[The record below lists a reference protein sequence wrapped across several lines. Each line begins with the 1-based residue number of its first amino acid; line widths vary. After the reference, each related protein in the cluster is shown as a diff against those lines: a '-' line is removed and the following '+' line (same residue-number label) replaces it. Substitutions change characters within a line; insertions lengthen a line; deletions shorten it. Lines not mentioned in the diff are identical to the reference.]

1 MNTESSE
8 TTNHSLIFAVFTLLS
23 RLLGLIR
30 TKLKA
35 YVFGTSFFAVAFD
48 FAFRLPNVLRNL
60 VAEGALSQ
68 SFIPVYE
75 EYKSDDNR
83 LNELRASGAII
94 GFLLLILSFIVLLGV
109 TTLPYAI
116 ALVRQD
122 WVRSLEATR
131 LLIKMSQFLFP
142 YIFFIS
148 ISSTFMSIQYCYK
161 VFWAGSFGPAL
172 QNLIIILLFST
183 YLSFSPDRLT
193 NVDIKNLDLL
203 AQICN
208 ADQLLIIYE
217 PIYVW
222 CASILIAVSFQLIF
236 QMIVVRRMGLFPK
249 ISFSFKHPVLKS
261 LFIMMLPATFGAAVQ
276 ELGQVLDLALAS
288 SIEDRVPEAIA
299 ALTYSHI
306 LIHLPMGVFGVAVS
320 TASLPALTK
329 LYKDNK
335 IEEYTS
341 RLRESIGL
349 NLFFLLPASLGLAF
363 FGDSII
369 ELLIQGGS
377 FNEESTKVT
386 YFALKFYATGLLGYG
401 LQKLFMAAFYAQS
414 NSKTPARITALVLL
428 FNLIISYM
436 LMQFFDHGGLALG
449 SALAAYLGALIYLQ
463 KLKSTGIK
471 PFDQKF
477 IWAKVR
483 IILVNIILGLFLY
496 LLKAY
501 PYFGL
506 NAKMPHFLQN
516 SKVYLVIVIMISI
529 ALYLGLA
536 IAFRLDESRA
546 LGSIIQKI
554 KKKFGR

>member
-1 MNTESSE
+1 MNTKRSE
-8 TTNHSLIFAVFTLLS
+8 TTHHSLVFAIFTLLS
-23 RLLGLIR
+23 RLLGLVR

-75 EYKSDDNR
+75 QYKSDENR

-109 TTLPYAI
+109 TALPYTI

-122 WVRSLEATR
+122 WARSLEATR
-131 LLIKMSQFLFP
+131 LLIKISQFLFP

-148 ISSTFMSIQYCYK
+148 TSSIFMSIQYSYK

-172 QNLIIILLFST
+172 QNLMIILLFST
-183 YLSFSPDRLT
+183 YLFFSPDTLT

-236 QMIVVRRMGLFPK
+236 QMIVVRRMGFFPK

-288 SIEDRVPEAIA
+288 SIEDRVPQAIA

-306 LIHLPMGVFGVAVS
+306 LIHLPMGAFGVAVS
-320 TASLPALTK
+320 TASLPVLTK

-335 IEEYTS
+335 IEEYTE

-349 NLFFLLPASLGLAF
+349 NLFFLLPASLGLVF

-428 FNLIISYM
+428 FNLSISYF
-436 LMQFFDHGGLALG
+436 LMRFFDHGGLALG
-449 SALAAYLGALIYLQ
+449 SVLAAYLGALIYLR

-471 PFDQKF
+471 PFGKKF
-477 IWAKVR
+477 LWAKTR
-483 IILVNIILGLFLY
+483 IILVNVILALFLY
-496 LLKAY
+496 FLKVY

-506 NAKMPHFLQN
+506 NNRMPDFLQN
-516 SKVYLVIVIMISI
+516 SKVYLVIVILVSI
-529 ALYLGLA
+529 AFYLGLA
-536 IAFRLDESRA
+536 IAFRLDESKA
-546 LGSIIQKI
+546 LANIIQKI
-554 KKKFGR
+554 KKRSLA